1 MLLRQSFLLLLCLAG
16 LALTAQAQRTHSFS
30 IGIGTLYYYGDL
42 TDKFNNSLLR
52 PAVQLGY
59 NRYMLPNL
67 SFRVAA
73 QYGEIG
79 AADNMALDQGRQ
91 LRNLHF
97 KSHIVEMSGVLMYE
111 FIRDKN
117 FGNAWVGK
125 PHLSPYV
132 FLGVS
137 LFHFNPKARYNGE
150 WYALQPLGTEGQYI
164 QGAGNP
170 GPYSL
175 IQWSAPLGIGLN
187 LRLTQYTGIGM
198 ELGYRTTS
206 TDYLDDVSTVYPD
219 FEALGQ
225 ASGDLA
231 VLLSERS
238 LTGIFSPGDKR
249 GNPSAKDSY
258 FFTAFTINYYLSRYA
273 SND

>member
-1 MLLRQSFLLLLCLAG
+1 MLRYLFLTLLCILG
-16 LALTAQAQRTHSFS
+16 LSSSLQAQRTHSFS
-30 IGIGTLYYYGDL
+30 VGIGTLYYYGDL

-67 SFRVAA
+67 SFRVAL

-79 AADNMALDQGRQ
+79 ASDNMALDEGRQ

-97 KSHIVEMSGVLMYE
+97 KSHIVEASGVLMYE
-111 FIRDKN
+111 FFRDKN
-117 FGNAWVGK
+117 FGNEYLGK
-125 PHLSPYV
+125 PHFTPYV

-137 LFHFNPKARYNGE
+137 LFHFNPKARFNGT
-150 WYALQPLGTEGQYI
+150 WHALQPLGTEGQYI
-164 QGAGNP
+164 P
-170 GPYSL
+170 GGDYPNPYSL

-187 LRLTQYTGIGM
+187 LRLTEYTGIGV
-198 ELGYRTTS
+198 ELGYRLTS

-219 FEALGQ
+219 FEALSA
-225 ASGDLA
+225 ASSDLA
-231 VLLSERS
+231 VQLSERS
-238 LTGIFSPGDKR
+238 PTGQFKPGAKR
-249 GNPSAKDSY
+249 GNPDVKDSY

-273 SND
+273 TRN